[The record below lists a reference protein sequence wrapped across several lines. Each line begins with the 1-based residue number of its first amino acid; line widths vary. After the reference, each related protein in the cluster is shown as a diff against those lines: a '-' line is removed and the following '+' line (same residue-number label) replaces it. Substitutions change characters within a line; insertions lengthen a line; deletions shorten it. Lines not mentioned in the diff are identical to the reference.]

1 MSSDDDE
8 FDCLL
13 GGEDRTG
20 TYEDTTEFTY
30 SKQLLA
36 EANVLPKKMTDWMKE
51 NKKGA
56 NDLKFFKH
64 SKTLQHKGKVVF
76 TRLQH
81 WYVDHCIYRLF
92 KSEPGKKAHLKK
104 LLMTDP
110 VGITSPSKD
119 DEFCWT
125 SKNVIVPDNTTGNT
139 VQPAPGPTTRS
150 ATQSTVQT
158 ASATAGAAVTTTAVT
173 TSLTTDTEY
182 TQTTFL
188 VTLQHTQRQIYLH
201 LRSTLINRFA
211 GKDAKTLI
219 QGFIEDEEKE
229 RVDNGDMTEENR
241 FEVGVRV
248 EWEKIQEFV
257 LEKLCVIRMGS
268 HYFISLFT
276 NMRKDNQTVIS
287 WVKTVE
293 KIHAVV
299 AKQSSH
305 WKSIVDEEALP
316 ALAIW
321 LTEAEEKVVMEEIFR
336 KNMHNT
342 YKKFDDM
349 TRTMTLLQFRQ
360 LAQKIDVKKWPSRF
374 SQKRHHKALSQTLV
388 TYATLQSAV
397 KLAEE
402 KLKTDNDEL
411 RLKLKRSNE
420 KVKHLEKKITVLNE
434 KLKANG
440 ALPHPQRV
448 KPTRI
453 PGAHGTVPKGG
464 CQLCWD
470 DGLGF
475 RDHGKDPCDPNKRKA
490 AVLAK
495 LQREEK
501 AKAKA
506 KNKGKATKAVVID
519 KATELRHP
527 VPKGLDLAF
536 KVTSNRKHPL
546 DSYQAS
552 DKSCNICKWEDVPPK
567 GCIHPEDTCFRRK
580 DGPLKDVKDPADR
593 VTESMKLAN
602 KIKDERAKKRAATK
616 AARKKKKETKQK
628 KKVGFTSAVR
638 AAPAPKTVGTTEDTR
653 EKLKGIPTGRL
664 TEEEIAKF
672 NEKDWSEPSSTFKTR
687 YLLNK
692 IAKECP
698 LTYEE
703 LDMLM
708 LPVNRT
714 IKRKVDLVKKKFH
727 SMDGEHELYSFRR
740 DYQEYLQNNGY
751 LGYRPKRYRKG
762 TRKSRKRSEP
772 ESCQTSYVPS
782 APAYG
787 PPQKASRLNVTRP
800 KTNAT
805 RKKKKSKSNEP
816 PPILVEYKDK
826 VSGPKLNFEV
836 VKPASRDSDGSA
848 SPQYRPNTPPQ
859 ESEKGTTNAGRTTT
873 ASPQYEPTSPTEG
886 CNQYTVSSG
895 TGSDASSTDSDD
907 SGDEVSTGT
916 CNMSTSMRVTQRTN
930 THISPEQVAAHVNP
944 IKIERPVR
952 RGAVLDLLSG
962 IMEIPDGLWCP
973 ATARVRPVGI
983 SYPNRKQKPAI
994 ESSLDSET
1002 KGSRLL
1008 QAYMEYRAPDG
1019 SIQKGRVQIDTQ
1031 SNINYTLSKHALP
1044 RSRRV
1049 WEAEYAIGISG
1060 KTIKL
1065 GRPNSFTIMKNGKPV
1080 SIDSVKADPVMFT
1093 QGCIAL
1099 LGVDAI
1105 ATLGIDVNYHMDSAR
1120 HIDIKY
1126 RADVNSQ
1133 GVQTNVNPKASTPG
1147 EEPKSN
1153 DNGAS
1158 ARHKRKRD
1166 EPIRIERDKKPA
1178 KNRKVVDLKYRE
1190 DSEDNKVC
1198 NRVKEQ
1204 AMAKYPAYELWKHL
1218 KYRDDATDNK
1228 ECSRAKKKAVS
1239 HYPEYK
1245 QLERAIIK
1253 RTYLSERICAD
1264 YLQENPDDY
1273 ASDDIPLESINIGPD
1288 VPAEIRTLLI
1298 ALLHKYRKVFSS
1310 KTNELPKAMQG
1321 VTPHKFKLK
1330 PDAVPSRV
1338 GRPHFGKSQ
1347 AKIIND
1353 WLDWALE
1360 QGLVEPAPKA
1370 SWSSRLV
1377 LAPKYKNTTSKTK
1390 VPDGIRIT
1398 WAGTGANE
1406 QIQKTVPTYPDA
1418 WQQIY
1423 KVANYKYKFSAD
1435 GLKQYWSIPL
1445 HQDSREVTA
1454 FWTPKGLFKF
1464 TRLVMGTKNAA
1475 TVAQNAYTHALNALL
1490 NKKSYDHISNYAD
1503 DFLGGANT
1511 YESLLF
1517 HFEQFLI
1524 MCEKASITINP
1535 SKVRIGHT
1543 QETWYGYNIDQGKI
1557 TPSDRNLDP
1566 INRMVNPTNKSE
1578 LRSILGI
1585 FNQLAHFIPNYRK
1598 DKDCPARILHELMS
1612 EKVDF
1617 VFTSRHEKALKDL
1630 KKIALGGDLCL
1641 FAPDHNHPLILETD
1655 ASVDGWGAILYQKID
1670 GEKRVIK
1677 MWSKAWETTAWVRK
1691 PTYHREAKAWM
1702 NGLTLTIPYA
1712 THNRYPVECWTDHT
1726 PLTWVKHTSGKGPV
1740 SQFIVDTLSVIDYN
1754 MNYIKGPVNVP
1765 ADTLSRFPLL
1775 GPAKLRQSGIKEA
1788 VDILLAAL
1796 METDVD
1802 THKVWF
1808 HAGKST
1814 QHLVTDVYDWRHKV
1828 NELQGNEPL
1837 KRQQCYMDNFS
1848 AANVKKIKYTMGIW
1862 APNADKIT
1870 AQCMEA
1876 YRKGTP
1882 FACLVPSDLVHRIPY
1897 DESGDLD
1904 KDVERKI
1911 NNSFLITLLSPGL
1924 TWVIHGIDFSK
1935 IKQPIRR
1942 VHQSSSRVTPEFE
1955 LQELVKTLMASNMT
1969 PPLPNARTREEW
1981 VKLQKDNLT
1990 KLLWEDIDG
1999 VKQDPDGL
2007 WTFEGKTI
2015 VPAPLQVPLTKW
2027 KHASACHVGSQKI
2040 YTMLKQRFHWKHM
2053 RRTCKH
2059 VNDTCA
2065 LCNLLKARMR
2075 HAHKHFRPK
2084 LFCTPRTA
2092 YGADYY
2098 GVLQNKQGYNNILGI
2113 IDLSNGHLVLKP
2125 LKSRSAANTAHT
2137 LFYDIVVRKG
2147 VPLLF
2152 HSDAAKEFLSTAM
2165 KALSATLGIAQ
2176 TSTLAHNPKS
2186 NAKIERVWQFV
2197 GRCLR
2202 TMTPDEYRE
2211 FHKYVPIMEHVWN
2224 TIPDSDTNITPFQAE
2239 HGMRCRTIAESIL
2252 QQPPAAGLPASADD
2266 LKTIAIS
2273 VNAFREHIHNVKA
2286 VEASQTAIR
2295 LNADG
2300 TSKVKFN
2307 VGDEVA
2313 FYLPPS
2319 DETVKA
2325 MGKKKK
2331 HILQYVGPGVIV
2343 QVLSPNNTSFRIK
2356 YKNRHYERNVMHML
2370 KYKSP
2375 DEVPAELQMY
2385 VDNTVS
2391 VGSYVAV
2398 LDDNE
2403 DRHYHIAQVIDITD
2417 ENTTIHYLGAGG
2429 RNLRSAQ
2436 WKKLYHLPGS
2446 NEIST
2451 AEPQTIVRNW
2461 MRFTGTIRTG
2471 AGEDSLIILANIGF
2485 TGPDTMR
2492 INARTRKILSR
2503 TNYRHHVMGRTWM

>member
-1 MSSDDDE
+1 M
-8 FDCLL
+8 
-13 GGEDRTG
+13 
-20 TYEDTTEFTY
+20 
-30 SKQLLA
+30 
-36 EANVLPKKMTDWMKE
+36 
-51 NKKGA
+51 
-56 NDLKFFKH
+56 
-64 SKTLQHKGKVVF
+64 
-76 TRLQH
+76 
-81 WYVDHCIYRLF
+81 
-92 KSEPGKKAHLKK
+92 
-104 LLMTDP
+104 
-110 VGITSPSKD
+110 
-119 DEFCWT
+119 
-125 SKNVIVPDNTTGNT
+125 
-139 VQPAPGPTTRS
+139 
-150 ATQSTVQT
+150 
-158 ASATAGAAVTTTAVT
+158 
-173 TSLTTDTEY
+173 
-182 TQTTFL
+182 
-188 VTLQHTQRQIYLH
+188 
-201 LRSTLINRFA
+201 
-211 GKDAKTLI
+211 
-219 QGFIEDEEKE
+219 
-229 RVDNGDMTEENR
+229 
-241 FEVGVRV
+241 
-248 EWEKIQEFV
+248 
-257 LEKLCVIRMGS
+257 
-268 HYFISLFT
+268 
-276 NMRKDNQTVIS
+276 
-287 WVKTVE
+287 
-293 KIHAVV
+293 
-299 AKQSSH
+299 
-305 WKSIVDEEALP
+305 
-316 ALAIW
+316 
-321 LTEAEEKVVMEEIFR
+321 
-336 KNMHNT
+336 
-342 YKKFDDM
+342 
-349 TRTMTLLQFRQ
+349 
-360 LAQKIDVKKWPSRF
+360 
-374 SQKRHHKALSQTLV
+374 
-388 TYATLQSAV
+388 
-397 KLAEE
+397 
-402 KLKTDNDEL
+402 
-411 RLKLKRSNE
+411 
-420 KVKHLEKKITVLNE
+420 
-434 KLKANG
+434 
-440 ALPHPQRV
+440 
-448 KPTRI
+448 
-453 PGAHGTVPKGG
+453 
-464 CQLCWD
+464 
-470 DGLGF
+470 
-475 RDHGKDPCDPNKRKA
+475 
-490 AVLAK
+490 
-495 LQREEK
+495 
-501 AKAKA
+501 
-506 KNKGKATKAVVID
+506 
-519 KATELRHP
+519 
-527 VPKGLDLAF
+527 
-536 KVTSNRKHPL
+536 
-546 DSYQAS
+546 
-552 DKSCNICKWEDVPPK
+552 
-567 GCIHPEDTCFRRK
+567 
-580 DGPLKDVKDPADR
+580 
-593 VTESMKLAN
+593 
-602 KIKDERAKKRAATK
+602 
-616 AARKKKKETKQK
+616 
-628 KKVGFTSAVR
+628 
-638 AAPAPKTVGTTEDTR
+638 
-653 EKLKGIPTGRL
+653 
-664 TEEEIAKF
+664 
-672 NEKDWSEPSSTFKTR
+672 
-687 YLLNK
+687 
-692 IAKECP
+692 
-698 LTYEE
+698 
-703 LDMLM
+703 
-708 LPVNRT
+708 
-714 IKRKVDLVKKKFH
+714 
-727 SMDGEHELYSFRR
+727 
-740 DYQEYLQNNGY
+740 
-751 LGYRPKRYRKG
+751 
-762 TRKSRKRSEP
+762 
-772 ESCQTSYVPS
+772 
-782 APAYG
+782 
-787 PPQKASRLNVTRP
+787 
-800 KTNAT
+800 
-805 RKKKKSKSNEP
+805 
-816 PPILVEYKDK
+816 
-826 VSGPKLNFEV
+826 
-836 VKPASRDSDGSA
+836 
-848 SPQYRPNTPPQ
+848 
-859 ESEKGTTNAGRTTT
+859 
-873 ASPQYEPTSPTEG
+873 
-886 CNQYTVSSG
+886 
-895 TGSDASSTDSDD
+895 
-907 SGDEVSTGT
+907 
-916 CNMSTSMRVTQRTN
+916 
-930 THISPEQVAAHVNP
+930 
-944 IKIERPVR
+944 
-952 RGAVLDLLSG
+952 
-962 IMEIPDGLWCP
+962 
-973 ATARVRPVGI
+973 
-983 SYPNRKQKPAI
+983 
-994 ESSLDSET
+994 
-1002 KGSRLL
+1002 
-1008 QAYMEYRAPDG
+1008 
-1019 SIQKGRVQIDTQ
+1019 
-1031 SNINYTLSKHALP
+1031 
-1044 RSRRV
+1044 
-1049 WEAEYAIGISG
+1049 
-1060 KTIKL
+1060 
-1065 GRPNSFTIMKNGKPV
+1065 
-1080 SIDSVKADPVMFT
+1080 
-1093 QGCIAL
+1093 
-1099 LGVDAI
+1099 
-1105 ATLGIDVNYHMDSAR
+1105 
-1120 HIDIKY
+1120 
-1126 RADVNSQ
+1126 
-1133 GVQTNVNPKASTPG
+1133 
-1147 EEPKSN
+1147 
-1153 DNGAS
+1153 
-1158 ARHKRKRD
+1158 
-1166 EPIRIERDKKPA
+1166 
-1178 KNRKVVDLKYRE
+1178 
-1190 DSEDNKVC
+1190 
-1198 NRVKEQ
+1198 
-1204 AMAKYPAYELWKHL
+1204 
-1218 KYRDDATDNK
+1218 
-1228 ECSRAKKKAVS
+1228 
-1239 HYPEYK
+1239 
-1245 QLERAIIK
+1245 
-1253 RTYLSERICAD
+1253 
-1264 YLQENPDDY
+1264 
-1273 ASDDIPLESINIGPD
+1273 
-1288 VPAEIRTLLI
+1288 
-1298 ALLHKYRKVFSS
+1298 
-1310 KTNELPKAMQG
+1310 
-1321 VTPHKFKLK
+1321 
-1330 PDAVPSRV
+1330 
-1338 GRPHFGKSQ
+1338 
-1347 AKIIND
+1347 
-1353 WLDWALE
+1353 DWALE
-1360 QGLVEPAPKA
+1360 QGLVEPAPKT

-1390 VPDGIRIT
+1390 IPDGIRIT

-1517 HFEQFLI
+1517 HIEQFLI

-1566 INRMVNPTNKSE
+1566 INRMVNPTNKSD

-1691 PTYHREAKAWM
+1691 PTYHREAKGWM

-1754 MNYIKGPVNVP
+1754 MNYIKGPINVP

-1796 METDVD
+1796 MQTDVD

-1848 AANVKKIKYTMGIW
+1848 AAKVKKIKYTMGIW

-1904 KDVERKI
+1904 KDVEKKI

-1999 VKQDPDGL
+1999 VRQDPDGL

-2331 HILQYVGPGVIV
+2331 HILQYVGPGIIV

-2485 TGPDTMR
+2485 TGPDTMH

-2503 TNYRHHVMGRTWM
+2503 TNYRHHVMGRTWMQPGRTAAGRTARSRRLARARNTHKNRRP